1 MYKEICNQFDPDDCE
16 NHIIKYLPR
25 NTKIVFK
32 EIANTDMQNYF
43 GINAPMV
50 KVSVDNTLGFVFSGL
65 LSKLPTIPM
74 ICNNFQNY
82 VESNYRKIIKKKEE
96 NWCISEYGEHCGKTL
111 KSFYNKD
118 IVYATS
124 TSSGIN
130 GKDIRTK
137 SIINLNVSLHEA
149 FLIALN
155 CSSSEIKNYQFD
167 KFERDAI
174 GWHLESNNP
183 TICEYDK
190 NSDKPLKSVY
200 YQLRFSY
207 NENRQSEITITRN
220 INYSDNCK

>member
-1 MYKEICNQFDPDDCE
+1 
-16 NHIIKYLPR
+16 
-25 NTKIVFK
+25 
-32 EIANTDMQNYF
+32 MQNYF

-82 VESNYRKIIKKKEE
+82 VESNYGKIIKKKEE

-174 GWHLESNNP
+174 GWHLESNNL